1 VHGAQDKNKIKNM
14 AKETKKVSVSDI
26 AKLAKKIRKPNE
38 AWTNA
43 IKRASLELKK
53 Q

>member
-1 VHGAQDKNKIKNM
+1 M
-14 AKETKKVSVSDI
+14 AKAEKKVSVADI

-43 IKRASLELKK
+43 IKRAALELKK

>member
-1 VHGAQDKNKIKNM
+1 M
-14 AKETKKVSVSDI
+14 AKETKKKIGVAQIS
-26 AKLAKKIRKPNE
+26 ALAKKIRKPNE

-43 IKRASLELKK
+43 IKRASAELKK